1 MKNIKI
7 FIALALVI
15 ISCNNKKPEMKFN
28 KTEWNKTKTDATGY
42 LQVFANRQKMLQ
54 DLTENEKLKG
64 LTLAQLTEKLG
75 KPTDYV
81 REQNIDEGE
90 ALNTLFYDIAM
101 IYSDV
106 EAFHYIYLEFKYDKN
121 KIITDFKITDS
132 RDNQVTSACWSYVTN
147 KSRKD
152 IIVEIAYEEKNF
164 DDGMPHIN
172 IMVNEMESQGNVI
185 SYDSINFIAKIK
197 VLPKQKLYVEGMQI
211 KKPSFR
217 FIKSM
222 TIFADKKIILD
233 SKDKMKKSFIQKD
246 NANYELEI
254 N

>member
-7 FIALALVI
+7 VIALALLI
-15 ISCNNKKPEMKFN
+15 TSCNKNIEMKFD
-28 KTEWNKTKTDATGY
+28 KIGWNKTQTDSTGY
-42 LQVFANRQKMLQ
+42 LQVFASRQKMLQ

-75 KPTDYV
+75 KPADYV

-90 ALNTLFYDIAM
+90 APNTLFYDIGL

-106 EAFHYIYLEFKYDKN
+106 EPFHYIYLEFEYDKN

-132 RDNQVTSACWSYVTN
+132 RDNQVTTGCWSYISN
-147 KSRKD
+147 KSDND

-164 DDGMPHIN
+164 DGGMPHIN
-172 IMVNEMESQGNVI
+172 IMVNEKESQGNVI

-197 VLPKQKLYVEGMQI
+197 VLPKQKLCVEGMQI

>member
-54 DLTENEKLKG
+54 GLTENEKLKG

-75 KPTDYV
+75 KPADYV
-81 REQNIDEGE
+81 REQNVYEGE
-90 ALNTLFYDIAM
+90 APNTLFYDIAM

-106 EAFHYIYLEFKYDKN
+106 EPFHYIYLEFEYDKN

-132 RDNQVTSACWSYVTN
+132 RDNQVTSGCWSYITN
-147 KSRKD
+147 KTNKD

-172 IMVNEMESQGNVI
+172 ILENEMESQGKVM
-185 SYDSINFIAKIK
+185 SYDTIKFIAKIK
-197 VLPKQKLYVEGMQI
+197 IMPKQKLYVEGMQV
-211 KKPSFR
+211 KKPSFK

-233 SKDKMKKSFIQKD
+233 SKDKMRQSFVKIND
-246 NANYELEI
+246 ANYELEV